1 MRQEID
7 LTPEQ
12 ILLLIPL
19 ILWIA
24 WTIWR
29 FESHSKPDFKPKA
42 ETNTDKLNPHYGAY
56 IQLASKR
63 YN

>member
-1 MRQEID
+1 MRQELD
-7 LTPEQ
+7 LTSEQ

-29 FESHSKPDFKPKA
+29 FESHSKPDFKPKT
-42 ETNTDKLNPHYGAY
+42 ETTH
-56 IQLASKR
+56 IS
-63 YN
+63 